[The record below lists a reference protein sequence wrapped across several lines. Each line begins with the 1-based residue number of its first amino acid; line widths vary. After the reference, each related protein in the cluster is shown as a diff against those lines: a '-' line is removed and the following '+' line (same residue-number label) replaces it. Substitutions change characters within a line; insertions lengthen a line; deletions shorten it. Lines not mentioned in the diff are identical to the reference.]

1 MLAISVELLHGTFRG
16 DPDGTANTGARTR
29 GEWPPA
35 PSRLFAALVAADG
48 TQENC
53 RVTDGAELAWF
64 EQLPPPV
71 IHAHAR
77 PWHQPVEPRYVVKHE
92 GSAAKKTHQEYVGR
106 IPVLVRP
113 GVRVAPRDACIVY
126 SWQDASPAL
135 ALVDALKR
143 RAARIGYLGTSD
155 SPVRVRVSTGEPQV
169 VRSTDTFVPDD
180 RGDEAIDVPGPG
192 DLQLLDRMY
201 DAWRQHGASVS
212 RLQFPALGRTTR
224 YRSPVSTL
232 PRDLGTVTAW
242 LRLPAAV
249 SGRRVSAL
257 TMLFKEAV
265 LSHYQRIHGEP
276 PRVLHGHG
284 FSAPG
289 YELARYLALPDVGYR
304 WSRGRIH
311 GLALWLPPGVDE
323 RIRLMSRDAAFAIR
337 RLTGRGI
344 DVSVVPRDDEA
355 RPVAAHPEP
364 LASSVSTLGD
374 SGAGHPRTTA
384 RARLG
389 GSRAVVSS
397 RRSSGANL
405 CPVCAYAARIRRP
418 RPGAGRGKPCRPS
431 TVALL
436 PCGVA
441 VCGAH
446 SRPRR
451 DRFGSTTWVWALRTG
466 RRLRSIRYV
475 DKRPVAARAAAGTHA
490 DVRRVL

>member
-53 RVTDGAELAWF
+53 RVTDGTELAWF

-77 PWHQPVEPRYVVKHE
+77 PCHQPVEPRYVVKHE

-155 SPVRVRVSTGEPQV
+155 SPVRVRVSTGELQV

-180 RGDEAIDVPGPG
+180 RGDKAIDVPGPG

-355 RPVAAHPEP
+355 RPVAAHPDRWLRPSRRWVTAVPAIHERRRALDLAEAARWCRHAGLPEPTYVRSARTP
-364 LASSVSTLGD
+364 LAS
-374 SGAGHPRTTA
+374 GALDLAPVEVN
-384 RARLG
+384 RAG
-389 GSRAVVSS
+389 
-397 RRSSGANL
+397 
-405 CPVCAYAARIRRP
+405 RP
-418 RPGAGRGKPCRPS
+418 RLPYSHVELQFVEPIPGPVVIGSGRQRG
-431 TVALL
+431 
-436 PCGVA
+436 
-441 VCGAH
+441 
-446 SRPRR
+446 
-451 DRFGSTTWVWALRTG
+451 FGLCAP
-466 RRLRSIRYV
+466 V
-475 DKRPVAARAAAGTHA
+475 DG
-490 DVRRVL
+490 